1 MTRGRRHTSE
11 LRVGDA
17 LDFWQ
22 VLDVVQE
29 ERLLLLAEMKV
40 PGEALL
46 ELKIESIGDGYTD
59 MEMLSRFFPKD
70 SGECLI
76 GRAYTL
82 FMKRFFSG
90 C

>member
-17 LDFWQ
+17 LDFWR

-59 MEMLSRFFPKD
+59 MEMLSRFLPK
-70 SGECLI
+70 GLW
-76 GRAYTL
+76 AMFY
-82 FMKRFFSG
+82 
-90 C
+90 

>member
-1 MTRGRRHTSE
+1 MTRGLWHTSE

-17 LDFWQ
+17 LDFWR

-46 ELKIESIGDGYTD
+46 EFKIE
-59 MEMLSRFFPKD
+59 
-70 SGECLI
+70 
-76 GRAYTL
+76 
-82 FMKRFFSG
+82 
-90 C
+90 